1 MEFLGDITGLDP
13 NRPSLLELIAQEQL
27 RDTLQ
32 PAIKYILAVFAQQYP
47 RYLIRLVNRFE
58 EFYSILMLIVERHYL
73 KVHGA
78 SFAENF
84 YGLKRRRTPAVE
96 TVRVNAALNEISP
109 HEKLQPRDINR
120 SLFFLVGIPYLRAKA
135 HQYYEDFGGGI
146 DSSLVDGA
154 SRPSLS
160 QLTLADKLKNAYK
173 SIYPWMNLGM
183 ELWQLAHS
191 LGYLF
196 DKTPFHRPWLAWMGV
211 DIRRLGSA
219 DYAMSQKSADKDPA
233 RPSGVLALIR
243 HYLFHSRRQLLD
255 SLKLLLPISIFFLK
269 FLEWWYSPSS
279 PARALSAP
287 RSGPAIPPPAKL
299 SPHPRGLG
307 IGDLPYGICPL
318 CHERLQNATA
328 LPTGPDNI
336 SMAQFGKQI
345 QSQQIPGWGAYY
357 LDYKALKKIISSLA
371 SSQISQYDAVR
382 PTDLLNLAS
391 QPVQIENTPPTE
403 VASELPDG
411 FSTTTLSLYPGQ
423 EHDPPGAGNV
433 FHAHKAAFF
442 FKLERELEKART
454 DYHHCELKLRLAT
467 LLSKRKAAAK
477 RSGARSS
484 GDSNIDEADG
494 VEWRA
499 VHEGFRLLERDLS
512 KLQSFIELNAT
523 GFRKILK
530 KWDKRSKSRTKE
542 LYLARQVEVQPVFNR
557 ELIAE
562 LSDTVAACLL
572 DLTNASIDDSSVQPG
587 LGSGDLMLTQHI
599 ALSRVRHSSAIA
611 DLEGNLNKA
620 IQNSEPNETHIRQ
633 LLSLAQ
639 EAITT
644 SDKNHIIRILWRA
657 AIEAP
662 RIVSDVIVDSPPFDI
677 EAIDDISGRTFLH
690 ETALSGQLRLVEMAL
705 ARGVDPSKLDVYA
718 RSALHYAALKGH
730 SDVCRAL
737 LASGAPSDALDM
749 DNFSPLIH
757 ATVNG
762 HLECCSALLVDGH
775 VNPMSAQAG
784 QDLAPLSLAC
794 KHGHRNVV
802 LLLLAHGATSQPNSN
817 GELPLHLAAQEGHDA
832 ICWLLLR
839 DPFQDDIPDKY
850 NEWTP
855 LFHAA
860 RYGRI
865 ECVRL
870 LLEAGHN
877 QTALDDVG
885 RQPVHYATW
894 FGHIDC
900 MHALSQAIHPLHGA
914 MSKSTKASSISPASD
929 LDAPLDFDLDADPI
943 PTLSLPPPIMPFRVY
958 GHNYL
963 DQNHL
968 VQIALGCP
976 WTLHDSHVLHPVAG
990 VQLVPRLQGIS
1001 SKALPQSNPSL
1012 KLVATSN
1019 FSATDPSFNVVL
1031 PLSDDQD
1038 IFSLQVKGLQ
1048 NLTLEFSVYPS
1059 FGSKAIGRA
1068 VALSHSFTELQG
1080 TGMIILPILDHR
1092 LHLIGQVS
1100 FDVCIITPFS
1110 SAGFDLSSKFETYW
1124 KSSTAPLNSVTTPAR
1139 QPASRQGFAAGAN
1152 SANASPALNVTGP
1165 SIAAGGT
1172 VITSSLTGEFVHLI
1186 VQVTRDLVPV
1196 VFSRKC
1202 LPVHG
1207 FDLSIGVVTYAQFK
1221 SLSQGDTLKGDPT
1234 STSEWH
1240 FSLSS
1245 GFYSLEH
1252 ALTVLPLTL
1261 GACIELAWSPGS
1273 DRRPKQDLNAIV
1285 DSVLRT
1291 VYAVSRP
1298 SRTSDLQSSRR
1309 KLVLTSFCPS
1319 VCTALNWKQ
1328 PNYPVFFS
1336 SYCGMLPRENHDAE
1350 ASIETARG
1358 DLRQRS
1364 ISGAVDFAKE
1374 NNLLGVLVDARLIRQ
1389 VPTIAQAVRDS
1400 NILLGSFGLP
1410 DQVTVSLPVGPDL
1423 EPLNLDATLT
1433 QGVLTMH
1440 DHFPSGHQL

>member
-32 PAIKYILAVFAQQYP
+32 PAIK
-47 RYLIRLVNRFE
+47 
-58 EFYSILMLIVERHYL
+58 HYL

-96 TVRVNAALNEISP
+96 TVRVNA
-109 HEKLQPRDINR
+109 
-120 SLFFLVGIPYLRAKA
+120 VGIPYLRAKA

-219 DYAMSQKSADKDPA
+219 DYVSRISKCRIFPQIEMIIASQAMSQKSADKDPA

-328 LPTGPDNI
+328 LPTGYAFCYRCIYSYVEEHARCPVTLLPARIWHPDNI

-391 QPVQIENTPPTE
+391 QPVQIENVPPTE

-442 FKLERELEKART
+442 FKLERELEKARRGT
-454 DYHHCELKLRLAT
+454 LLGVQINSFYLLKEGELKLRLAT

-512 KLQSFIELNAT
+512 KLQVDFDPGTLSVIYSHAENRVLSNST
-523 GFRKILK
+523 LP
-530 KWDKRSKSRTKE
+530 E

-572 DLTNASIDDSSVQPG
+572 DLTNASIDDSPVQPG

-749 DNFSPLIH
+749 DNFSPIIH

-832 ICWLLLR
+832 ICRLLLR

-865 ECVRL
+865 ECVKL

-900 MHALSQAIHPLHGA
+900 MHALSQAIHPLHGT

-1165 SIAAGGT
+1165 LIAAGGT

-1196 VFSRKC
+1196 VFSRKW

-1245 GFYSLEH
+1245 GFYSLED

-1298 SRTSDLQSSRR
+1298 SRTSDLQSSRH
-1309 KLVLTSFCPS
+1309 
-1319 VCTALNWKQ
+1319 
-1328 PNYPVFFS
+1328 PVFFS

-1374 NNLLGVLVDARLIRQ
+1374 NNLLGVLVDARLIVSGPIVLYVVVTDQGHPPAPSSNYSTSCPRFEYPAGFVWVTRPSDGQ
-1389 VPTIAQAVRDS
+1389 PTGWARS
-1400 NILLGSFGLP
+1400 
-1410 DQVTVSLPVGPDL
+1410 
-1423 EPLNLDATLT
+1423 
-1433 QGVLTMH
+1433 
-1440 DHFPSGHQL
+1440 

>member
-1 MEFLGDITGLDP
+1 
-13 NRPSLLELIAQEQL
+13 
-27 RDTLQ
+27 
-32 PAIKYILAVFAQQYP
+32 
-47 RYLIRLVNRFE
+47 
-58 EFYSILMLIVERHYL
+58 
-73 KVHGA
+73 
-78 SFAENF
+78 
-84 YGLKRRRTPAVE
+84 
-96 TVRVNAALNEISP
+96 
-109 HEKLQPRDINR
+109 
-120 SLFFLVGIPYLRAKA
+120 
-135 HQYYEDFGGGI
+135 
-146 DSSLVDGA
+146 
-154 SRPSLS
+154 
-160 QLTLADKLKNAYK
+160 
-173 SIYPWMNLGM
+173 
-183 ELWQLAHS
+183 
-191 LGYLF
+191 
-196 DKTPFHRPWLAWMGV
+196 
-211 DIRRLGSA
+211 
-219 DYAMSQKSADKDPA
+219 
-233 RPSGVLALIR
+233 
-243 HYLFHSRRQLLD
+243 
-255 SLKLLLPISIFFLK
+255 
-269 FLEWWYSPSS
+269 
-279 PARALSAP
+279 
-287 RSGPAIPPPAKL
+287 
-299 SPHPRGLG
+299 
-307 IGDLPYGICPL
+307 
-318 CHERLQNATA
+318 
-328 LPTGPDNI
+328 
-336 SMAQFGKQI
+336 MAQFGKQI

-391 QPVQIENTPPTE
+391 QPVQIENVPPTE

-411 FSTTTLSLYPGQ
+411 FSTTTLSLYPGKSTIPQ
-423 EHDPPGAGNV
+423 VPETYFTPTKPHSSSSLSESLKRRAQITITVSDPYLLFEVGGRYWV
-433 FHAHKAAFF
+433 YRSTHSTCLRKAN
-442 FKLERELEKART
+442 LNC
-454 DYHHCELKLRLAT
+454 DLRLFFPSEK
-467 LLSKRKAAAK
+467 LLRND
-477 RSGARSS
+477 RVLEAR
-484 GDSNIDEADG
+484 DSNIDEADG

-572 DLTNASIDDSSVQPG
+572 DLTNASIDDSPVQPG

-690 ETALSGQLRLVEMAL
+690 ETALSGQLR
-705 ARGVDPSKLDVYA
+705 
-718 RSALHYAALKGH
+718 ALHYAALKGH

-749 DNFSPLIH
+749 DNFSPIIH

-832 ICWLLLR
+832 ICRLLLR

-865 ECVRL
+865 ECVKL

-885 RQPVHYATW
+885 RQPSSNSSPTW
-894 FGHIDC
+894 YNVQIN
-900 MHALSQAIHPLHGA
+900 
-914 MSKSTKASSISPASD
+914 KSFFNIPASD

-1165 SIAAGGT
+1165 LIAAGGT

-1196 VFSRKC
+1196 VFSRKW

-1245 GFYSLEH
+1245 GFYSLGC
-1252 ALTVLPLTL
+1252 LN
-1261 GACIELAWSPGS
+1261 GATPNIGCMYRACLVTRIG
-1273 DRRPKQDLNAIV
+1273 PK
-1285 DSVLRT
+1285 T
-1291 VYAVSRP
+1291 
-1298 SRTSDLQSSRR
+1298 
-1309 KLVLTSFCPS
+1309 
-1319 VCTALNWKQ
+1319 
-1328 PNYPVFFS
+1328 
-1336 SYCGMLPRENHDAE
+1336 
-1350 ASIETARG
+1350 
-1358 DLRQRS
+1358 
-1364 ISGAVDFAKE
+1364 
-1374 NNLLGVLVDARLIRQ
+1374 
-1389 VPTIAQAVRDS
+1389 
-1400 NILLGSFGLP
+1400 
-1410 DQVTVSLPVGPDL
+1410 
-1423 EPLNLDATLT
+1423 
-1433 QGVLTMH
+1433 
-1440 DHFPSGHQL
+1440 

>member
-191 LGYLF
+191 LGF
-196 DKTPFHRPWLAWMGV
+196 
-211 DIRRLGSA
+211 RRLC
-219 DYAMSQKSADKDPA
+219 YVPKSADKDPA

-391 QPVQIENTPPTE
+391 QPVQIENVPPTE

-423 EHDPPGAGNV
+423 EHDPPGAGNINS
-433 FHAHKAAFF
+433 FYLLK
-442 FKLERELEKART
+442 EG
-454 DYHHCELKLRLAT
+454 ELKLRLAT

-572 DLTNASIDDSSVQPG
+572 DLTNASIDDSPVQPG

-749 DNFSPLIH
+749 DNFSPIIH

-832 ICWLLLR
+832 ICRLLLR

-865 ECVRL
+865 ECVKL

-900 MHALSQAIHPLHGA
+900 MHALSQAIHPLHGT

-1152 SANASPALNVTGP
+1152 SANASPALNVT
-1165 SIAAGGT
+1165 
-1172 VITSSLTGEFVHLI
+1172 
-1186 VQVTRDLVPV
+1186 VTRDLVPV
-1196 VFSRKC
+1196 VFSRKW

>member
-1 MEFLGDITGLDP
+1 M
-13 NRPSLLELIAQEQL
+13 
-27 RDTLQ
+27 
-32 PAIKYILAVFAQQYP
+32 K
-47 RYLIRLVNRFE
+47 
-58 EFYSILMLIVERHYL
+58 
-73 KVHGA
+73 
-78 SFAENF
+78 
-84 YGLKRRRTPAVE
+84 
-96 TVRVNAALNEISP
+96 
-109 HEKLQPRDINR
+109 
-120 SLFFLVGIPYLRAKA
+120 
-135 HQYYEDFGGGI
+135 
-146 DSSLVDGA
+146 
-154 SRPSLS
+154 
-160 QLTLADKLKNAYK
+160 
-173 SIYPWMNLGM
+173 
-183 ELWQLAHS
+183 
-191 LGYLF
+191 
-196 DKTPFHRPWLAWMGV
+196 
-211 DIRRLGSA
+211 
-219 DYAMSQKSADKDPA
+219 
-233 RPSGVLALIR
+233 
-243 HYLFHSRRQLLD
+243 
-255 SLKLLLPISIFFLK
+255 
-269 FLEWWYSPSS
+269 
-279 PARALSAP
+279 
-287 RSGPAIPPPAKL
+287 
-299 SPHPRGLG
+299 
-307 IGDLPYGICPL
+307 
-318 CHERLQNATA
+318 
-328 LPTGPDNI
+328 
-336 SMAQFGKQI
+336 FGKQI

-371 SSQISQYDAVR
+371 ASQITPHDAIR
-382 PTDLLNLAS
+382 PTDLLNLPNQTAPIDS
-391 QPVQIENTPPTE
+391 APSTE
-403 VASELPDG
+403 AAPELPEG
-411 FSTTTLSLYPGQ
+411 FSTTALSLYPGQ
-423 EHDPPGAGNV
+423 EHDPPGAGSV

-442 FKLERELEKART
+442 FKLERELEKINSF
-454 DYHHCELKLRLAT
+454 YLLKEGELKLRLAT
-467 LLSKRKAAAK
+467 LLSKRKDAAK
-477 RSGARSS
+477 RSDTQNPSE
-484 GDSNIDEADG
+484 SNVDEVGG

-572 DLTNASIDDSSVQPG
+572 DLTNVSVDDPSIPPDTA
-587 LGSGDLMLTQHI
+587 SGDLMLTQHLE
-599 ALSRVRHSSAIA
+599 LSRTRYSSTIV

-620 IQNSEPNETHIRQ
+620 IQTPEPNESYIRQ
-633 LLSLAQ
+633 LLSVAQ

-644 SDKNHIIRILWRA
+644 SDRNHIIRILWKG

-662 RIVSDVIVDSPPFDI
+662 RIISDVIIESPPFDI

-690 ETALSGQLRLVEMAL
+690 EAALSGQLQLVEMAL
-705 ARGVDPSKLDVYA
+705 TRGVDPAKLDVYA

-757 ATVNG
+757 AIVNG
-762 HLECCSALLVDGH
+762 HFECCRALLVDGH
-775 VNPMSAQAG
+775 VNPMSAQGG

-794 KHGHRNVV
+794 KHGHKDVV

-817 GELPLHLAAQEGHDA
+817 GELPLHLAAQEGHDE
-832 ICWLLLR
+832 ICRLLLR
-839 DPFQDDIPDKY
+839 NPFQDDLPDKY

-860 RYGRI
+860 RYGHL

-877 QTALDDVG
+877 SAALDDVG
-885 RQPVHYATW
+885 RQPVHYAAW
-894 FGHIDC
+894 FGHSDC
-900 MHALSQAIHPLHGA
+900 MHVLSQAVHPLHDP
-914 MSKSTKASSISPASD
+914 MSKAKKTSSISPASD
-929 LDAPLDFDLDADPI
+929 LEVPLDFDLDADPI

-963 DQNHL
+963 DHNHL

-976 WTLHDSHVLHPVAG
+976 WTSHDSHILHPVAG

-1012 KLVATSN
+1012 KLVVTSN
-1019 FSATDPSFNVVL
+1019 FSTTDPSFNVVL
-1031 PLSDDQD
+1031 PLSDDQNT
-1038 IFSLQVKGLQ
+1038 FSLQVKELH

-1080 TGMIILPILDHR
+1080 TGMVILPILDHR

-1100 FDVCIITPFS
+1100 FDVCIIAPFS

-1124 KSSTAPLNSVTTPAR
+1124 KSSTAPLNSSTIPSTR
-1139 QPASRQGFAAGAN
+1139 QAASRQGLAGG
-1152 SANASPALNVTGP
+1152 STSTHASPALNVTGP
-1165 SIAAGGT
+1165 SIAGGT
-1172 VITSSLTGEFVHLI
+1172 IITSSLSGDFVHLT

-1196 VFSRKC
+1196 VFSQKC
-1202 LPVHG
+1202 LPIRRCAG
-1207 FDLSIGVVTYAQFK
+1207 GE
-1221 SLSQGDTLKGDPT
+1221 PT
-1234 STSEWH
+1234 TPSEWH
-1240 FSLSS
+1240 SSLLS

-1252 ALTVLPLTL
+1252 ALTVLPLSL
-1261 GACIELAWSPGS
+1261 GACIELAWAPGS
-1273 DRRPKQDLNAIV
+1273 DRRPKRDLNSVV

-1291 VYAVSRP
+1291 VYAAASANRP
-1298 SRTSDLQSSRR
+1298 SDWQPSRR

-1336 SYCGMLPRENHDAE
+1336 SYCGMVPRESHDAG
-1350 ASIETARG
+1350 ASIETAQG

-1364 ISGAVDFAKE
+1364 INGAVDFAKE

-1389 VPTIAQAVRDS
+1389 VPSIAQAVRES

-1410 DQVTVSLPVGPDL
+1410 DQVMVVLPIGPDI

-1440 DHFPSGHQL
+1440 DHFPSGHQT

>member
-1 MEFLGDITGLDP
+1 M
-13 NRPSLLELIAQEQL
+13 
-27 RDTLQ
+27 
-32 PAIKYILAVFAQQYP
+32 K
-47 RYLIRLVNRFE
+47 
-58 EFYSILMLIVERHYL
+58 
-73 KVHGA
+73 
-78 SFAENF
+78 
-84 YGLKRRRTPAVE
+84 
-96 TVRVNAALNEISP
+96 
-109 HEKLQPRDINR
+109 
-120 SLFFLVGIPYLRAKA
+120 
-135 HQYYEDFGGGI
+135 
-146 DSSLVDGA
+146 
-154 SRPSLS
+154 
-160 QLTLADKLKNAYK
+160 
-173 SIYPWMNLGM
+173 
-183 ELWQLAHS
+183 
-191 LGYLF
+191 
-196 DKTPFHRPWLAWMGV
+196 
-211 DIRRLGSA
+211 
-219 DYAMSQKSADKDPA
+219 
-233 RPSGVLALIR
+233 
-243 HYLFHSRRQLLD
+243 
-255 SLKLLLPISIFFLK
+255 
-269 FLEWWYSPSS
+269 
-279 PARALSAP
+279 
-287 RSGPAIPPPAKL
+287 
-299 SPHPRGLG
+299 
-307 IGDLPYGICPL
+307 
-318 CHERLQNATA
+318 
-328 LPTGPDNI
+328 
-336 SMAQFGKQI
+336 FGKQI

-371 SSQISQYDAVR
+371 SSQIPLHEAIR
-382 PTDLLNLAS
+382 PTDLLNLANR
-391 QPVQIENTPPTE
+391 PVQIENTHPTDT
-403 VASELPDG
+403 ASDLPEG
-411 FSTTTLSLYPGQ
+411 FSTTALSLYPGQ
-423 EHDPPGAGNV
+423 EHDPPGAGSI
-433 FHAHKAAFF
+433 FHTHKAAFF
-442 FKLERELEKART
+442 FKLERELEKINSF
-454 DYHHCELKLRLAT
+454 YLLKEGELKLRLAT

-477 RSGARSS
+477 RSGARNPSE
-484 GDSNIDEADG
+484 SNVDEAGG
-494 VEWRA
+494 VEWGA

-572 DLTNASIDDSSVQPG
+572 DLTNVSGDDLPVQPG
-587 LGSGDLMLTQHI
+587 SGSGDLMLTQHI
-599 ALSRVRHSSAIA
+599 ELSRARHSSAIA

-620 IQNSEPNETHIRQ
+620 IQNPESNEPHIQQ
-633 LLSLAQ
+633 LLALAQ

-644 SDKNHIIRILWRA
+644 SDKNHIVRILWKA

-662 RIVSDVIVDSPPFDI
+662 LITSDMIIESPSFDI

-690 ETALSGQLRLVEMAL
+690 ESALSGQLRLVEMSL
-705 ARGVDPSKLDVYA
+705 ARGVDPAKLDVYA

-749 DNFSPLIH
+749 DNFSPLVH

-762 HLECCSALLVDGH
+762 HLDCCSALLVDGH

-784 QDLAPLSLAC
+784 HDLAPLSLAC
-794 KHGHRNVV
+794 KHGHKSVV

-817 GELPLHLAAQEGHDA
+817 GELPLHLAAQEGHHE
-832 ICWLLLR
+832 ICRLLLR
-839 DPFQDDIPDKY
+839 DPFQDDLPDKY

-860 RYGRI
+860 RYGHL
-865 ECVRL
+865 ECVKL
-870 LLEAGHN
+870 LLEARHN
-877 QTALDDVG
+877 PAALDDVG
-885 RQPVHYATW
+885 RQPVHYAAW
-894 FGHIDC
+894 FGHSEC
-900 MHALSQAIHPLHGA
+900 MHALSQAVHPIHGPT
-914 MSKSTKASSISPASD
+914 SKVKKVSSISPASD
-929 LDAPLDFDLDADPI
+929 LEAPLDFDLDADPI
-943 PTLSLPPPIMPFRVY
+943 PILSLPPPIMPFRVY

-976 WTLHDSHVLHPVAG
+976 WTSHDSHILHPVAG

-1019 FSATDPSFNVVL
+1019 FSTTDPSFNVVL

-1038 IFSLQVKGLQ
+1038 IFSLQVKGLH

-1124 KSSTAPLNSVTTPAR
+1124 KSSTAPLNSVTTPSTR
-1139 QPASRQGFAAGAN
+1139 QPASRQGFVGGT
-1152 SANASPALNVTGP
+1152 SSVHASPALNVTGP
-1165 SIAAGGT
+1165 SIAGGT
-1172 VITSSLTGEFVHLI
+1172 IITSSLTGDFVHLI

-1196 VFSRKC
+1196 VFSQKC
-1202 LPVHG
+1202 LPISG
-1207 FDLSIGVVTYAQFK
+1207 FDLSVGAVTYAQFK
-1221 SLSQGDTLKGDPT
+1221 SLAQGDVPERETAT
-1234 STSEWH
+1234 SSGWH
-1240 FSLSS
+1240 SSLSS

-1252 ALTVLPLTL
+1252 ALTVLPLSL
-1261 GACIELAWSPGS
+1261 GACIELAWAPGS
-1273 DRRPKQDLNAIV
+1273 DQRPKQDLNAVV
-1285 DSVLRT
+1285 DSVLHT
-1291 VYAVSRP
+1291 VYAATHPNRSGD
-1298 SRTSDLQSSRR
+1298 SQSSRR

-1336 SYCGMLPRENHDAE
+1336 SYCGMVPREGHDAE
-1350 ASIETARG
+1350 ASVETAQG

-1374 NNLLGVLVDARLIRQ
+1374 NNLLGVLLDARLIRQ
-1389 VPTIAQAVRDS
+1389 VPSIAQAVRDS

-1410 DQVTVSLPVGPDL
+1410 DQVMVSLPVGPDI

-1433 QGVLTMH
+1433 QGLLTMH
-1440 DHFPSGHQL
+1440 DHFPLGHQS